1 MRVHV
6 PTKGCASNWG
16 RGYGPDVLQGAVGL
30 RRRPPGMRKAPDSE
44 ESGAWRSDH
53 LMILV
58 TRPAPTVRPPSR
70 MANFSSSSMAIGWIS

>member
-1 MRVHV
+1 MSDLALML
-6 PTKGCASNWG
+6 GDAS
-16 RGYGPDVLQGAVGL
+16 DGAWHET
-30 RRRPPGMRKAPDSE
+30 PDSN
-44 ESGAWRSDH
+44 RSPGSIVEFDQLIGNDY